1 MVVVTRSSKRSGEIC
16 NNIKISPKVVKI
28 EVNGKKKQISPAKHW
43 CFTINN
49 HNKKHISLLMSV
61 SSIDQLVM
69 QEETGDNGTH
79 HLQGYLKFKWKKRP
93 QSEFGK
99 DFGAHWSKTRNIR
112 QSIAYCQKEDTRTG
126 KIWFRK
132 LKRIRPLKCIS
143 LLYPW
148 QKKLVDI
155 VSEEPCDRTI
165 YWYFSKLGD
174 VGKSAIARYLC
185 IHHGALIVSGKLAD
199 IKFQIINSVD
209 VVDLV
214 IWDVPRTAENYINY
228 GGLEKVKDACFA
240 SNKYESKMYIGNPPH
255 VIVFAN
261 FEPDREKL
269 SKDRWKI
276 RELIKHDVGVI
287 SEYNM

>member
-1 MVVVTRSSKRSGEIC
+1 MVVTRSSKSSGEIG
-16 NNIKISPKVVKI
+16 NNITISPKNVKI
-28 EVNGKKKQISPAKHW
+28 NVGVKKKQIAPSKHW

-49 HNKKHISLLMSV
+49 HNKKDISLLMSD

-69 QEETGDNGTH
+69 QEETGDKGTR

-93 QSEFGK
+93 VSVFGK
-99 DFGAHWSKTRNIR
+99 GFAHWEKTRNIR
-112 QSIAYCQKEDTRTG
+112 HAIAYAQKEETRTG
-126 KIWFRK
+126 EQWFRNIK
-132 LKRIRPLKCIS
+132 KIRPLKCIS
-143 LLYPW
+143 VLYPW
-148 QKKLVDI
+148 QRKLVDI
-155 VSEEPCDRTI
+155 VKEEPDNRTI
-165 YWYFSKLGD
+165 HWYYSKLGD

-185 IHHGALIVSGKLAD
+185 IHHGALIVSGKIAD
-199 IKFQIINSVD
+199 IKYQIINYVG

-261 FEPDREKL
+261 EN
-269 SKDRWKI
+269 SAT
-276 RELIKHDVGVI
+276 
-287 SEYNM
+287 Y